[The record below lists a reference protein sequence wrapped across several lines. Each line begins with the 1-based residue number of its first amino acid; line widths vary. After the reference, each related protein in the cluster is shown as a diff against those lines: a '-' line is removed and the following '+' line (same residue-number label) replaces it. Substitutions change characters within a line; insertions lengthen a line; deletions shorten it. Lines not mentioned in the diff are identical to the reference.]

1 MCISILPS
9 ADFWITTPFYLKA
22 KCSTA
27 SFARNTDP
35 AKHICG
41 ALWVLVRE
49 GTFLVGV
56 NFLQLP
62 FLKVRINM
70 FECWQLQIKMSHQ
83 KKNPCYIKFLIS
95 YWLESSSRRN
105 EKCWTW
111 FHEHRLFFSYKQENK
126 PSCLQNKCNYF
137 LTSSNLVISRV
148 INLLEEKKKLH
159 WIFISHRKAPY
170 MSKKV
175 WGNISDI
182 NILTHVNQILSISKW
197 LNYLA

>member
-35 AKHICG
+35 AKHICR

-62 FLKVRINM
+62 FLKVRIKRVRMLAITNQNVTPEEKSLLHKISH
-70 FECWQLQIKMSHQ
+70 FILIGKFQQEKWKML
-83 KKNPCYIKFLIS
+83 NLIS
-95 YWLESSSRRN
+95 
-105 EKCWTW
+105 WTQT
-111 FHEHRLFFSYKQENK
+111 FFSYKQENK

-148 INLLEEKKKLH
+148 IHLLEEKKNITLNLH
-159 WIFISHRKAPY
+159 QSQKSTIYVKESLR
-170 MSKKV
+170 
-175 WGNISDI
+175 
-182 NILTHVNQILSISKW
+182 
-197 LNYLA
+197 